1 MQNSLNKESTVV
13 EFTSKNAA
21 DAKKGVTAPSE
32 LVSQVSKIAMQ
43 ETQKPAQITPLKARA
58 ISVIKKDGTSEAFD
72 SAKIVNAV
80 KKSESFPP
88 FQFRVIVF
96 SPIV

>member
-32 LVSQVSKIAMQ
+32 LVSQVSKILGI
-43 ETQKPAQITPLKARA
+43 EL
-58 ISVIKKDGTSEAFD
+58 
-72 SAKIVNAV
+72 
-80 KKSESFPP
+80 
-88 FQFRVIVF
+88 
-96 SPIV
+96 